1 MFSTTQRRTSPK
13 KNGFRS
19 SPLSGIRRLETF
31 AMKSMD
37 RNSSL
42 LKLKLDLV
50 YRDLAIEEA
59 QKRFDEL
66 NLPREEVVAAAA
78 APAEPAVVALPKA
91 KKTKVVRALVPAGEG
106 PKRTMSEEARKAAS
120 ERMKKRWADT
130 KAAADAARL
139 PPKAVLPAAK

>member
-1 MFSTTQRRTSPK
+1 M
-13 KNGFRS
+13 
-19 SPLSGIRRLETF
+19 F

-50 YRDLAIEEA
+50 YRDMAIEEG

-66 NLPREEVVAAAA
+66 NLPHEEVVAPAG
-78 APAEPAVVALPKA
+78 AEPAVVEPPKA
-91 KKTKVVRALVPAGEG
+91 KKTKVVRALVPDGQA

-130 KAAADAARL
+130 KAAADGARA
-139 PPKAVLPAAK
+139 PPKAVLPAAT

>member
-1 MFSTTQRRTSPK
+1 MFSTTQRKRRSK
-13 KNGFRS
+13 KNGFLS

-37 RNSSL
+37 RSSNL

-66 NLPREEVVAAAA
+66 NLPREEVVATE
-78 APAEPAVVALPKA
+78 PAEPAVVVLPKA
-91 KKTKVVRALVPAGEG
+91 VTTKKTKVVRALVPAGQA
-106 PKRTMSEEARKAAS
+106 PKRTMSEEAKQAAS
-120 ERMKKRWADT
+120 ERMKKYHADK
-130 KAAADAARL
+130 KAL

>member
-1 MFSTTQRRTSPK
+1 
-13 KNGFRS
+13 
-19 SPLSGIRRLETF
+19 
-31 AMKSMD
+31 MKSMD

-50 YRDLAIEEA
+50 YRDLAIEEG

-66 NLPREEVVAAAA
+66 NLPTEGVVAA

-91 KKTKVVRALVPAGEG
+91 AKKTKVVRALVPGAA
-106 PKRTMSEEARKAAS
+106 PAKRTMSDAARAAAS

-130 KAAADAARL
+130 KAAADAARA
-139 PPKAVLPAAK
+139 PPRAVLPVDK

>member
-1 MFSTTQRRTSPK
+1 
-13 KNGFRS
+13 
-19 SPLSGIRRLETF
+19 
-31 AMKSMD
+31 MD

-50 YRDLAIEEA
+50 YRDLAIEEG

-66 NLPREEVVAAAA
+66 NLPREEVVVAAA
-78 APAEPAVVALPKA
+78 APAVVAIQ
-91 KKTKVVRALVPAGEG
+91 KKTKVVRALVPVGEG

>member
-1 MFSTTQRRTSPK
+1 
-13 KNGFRS
+13 
-19 SPLSGIRRLETF
+19 
-31 AMKSMD
+31 MD

-66 NLPREEVVAAAA
+66 NLPREEVVAAA
-78 APAEPAVVALPKA
+78 PTEPAVVVLPKAATA
-91 KKTKVVRALVPAGEG
+91 KKTKVVRALVPEG
-106 PKRTMSEEARKAAS
+106 QAPKRTMSEEAKKAAS
-120 ERMKKRWADT
+120 ERMKKYHAD
-130 KAAADAARL
+130 KKSL

>member
-1 MFSTTQRRTSPK
+1 
-13 KNGFRS
+13 
-19 SPLSGIRRLETF
+19 
-31 AMKSMD
+31 MD

-50 YRDLAIEEA
+50 YRDLAIEEG

-78 APAEPAVVALPKA
+78 PAEPAVVAIP
-91 KKTKVVRALVPAGEG
+91 KKTKVVRALVPVGEG